1 MKMSKKIMCLLGS
14 GILMVTL
21 AGCGAPEETQVQDG
35 RQASEQQEQESQ
47 PTEEQ
52 QDQTTDQ
59 QQEDGQ
65 QTDSQGQESKQPS
78 EEGIEESAEPQD
90 EEDDA
95 LAGESAS
102 IRVWGPILRLE
113 DGNLV
118 IDNRSDVS
126 FRGEMVI
133 TVDPEYT
140 RILDG
145 ENGYPVE
152 VSELTEGEAVFVYI
166 GPAAAMSEPPI
177 VNATLILC
185 KIPSDLR
192 IPDYVQVTAIEEQP
206 DGSYLLSGNNGI
218 QYLVPMDCEILPY
231 LTRNIVT
238 LQDIQTG
245 SSCLIWS
252 DEKRT
257 AQKIVLFADG
267 E

>member
-14 GILMVTL
+14 GMLMVTL
-21 AGCGAPEETQVQDG
+21 AGCGAPEETRVQDG
-35 RQASEQQEQESQ
+35 QQVSEQQEQESQ
-47 PTEEQ
+47 PSEAQ
-52 QDQTTDQ
+52 QNQTTDQ
-59 QQEDGQ
+59 QA
-65 QTDSQGQESKQPS
+65 DSQGQESQLSP
-78 EEGIEESAEPQD
+78 EEGMEESAEPWS
-90 EEDDA
+90 EEDAA

-102 IRVWGPILRLE
+102 TRIWGPILRLE

-166 GPAAAMSEPPI
+166 GPAATMSEPPI
-177 VNATLILC
+177 VNASLILC

-192 IPDYVQVTAIEEQP
+192 IPDYVQVTAMEEQP
-206 DGSYLLSGNNGI
+206 DGSYLLSGDNGI
-218 QYLVPMDCEILPY
+218 QYLVPADCEILPY

-238 LQDIQTG
+238 LQDIQPG

-252 DEKRT
+252 DEKRA

>member
-14 GILMVTL
+14 GMLMVTL
-21 AGCGAPEETQVQDG
+21 AGCGAPEETRVQDG
-35 RQASEQQEQESQ
+35 QQAAEQQEQESQ
-47 PTEEQ
+47 LSEEQ
-52 QDQTTDQ
+52 QGLVTDQ
-59 QQEDGQ
+59 QA
-65 QTDSQGQESKQPS
+65 DSQAQESQQPS
-78 EEGIEESAEPQD
+78 KEGMEESAGLQN

-102 IRVWGPILRLE
+102 IRIWGPILRLE

-192 IPDYVQVTAIEEQP
+192 IPDYVQVTAMEEQP

-257 AQKIVLFADG
+257 VQKIVLFADG

>member
-14 GILMVTL
+14 GMLMVTL
-21 AGCGAPEETQVQDG
+21 AGCGAPEETRVQDG
-35 RQASEQQEQESQ
+35 QQAAEQQEQESQ
-47 PTEEQ
+47 LSEEQ
-52 QDQTTDQ
+52 QGLVTDQ
-59 QQEDGQ
+59 QA
-65 QTDSQGQESKQPS
+65 DSQAQESQQPS
-78 EEGIEESAEPQD
+78 KEGMEESAGLQN

-102 IRVWGPILRLE
+102 IRIWGPILRLE

-192 IPDYVQVTAIEEQP
+192 IPDYVQVTAMEEQP
-206 DGSYLLSGNNGI
+206 DGSYLLSGNNGDRKS
-218 QYLVPMDCEILPY
+218 V
-231 LTRNIVT
+231 V
-238 LQDIQTG
+238 
-245 SSCLIWS
+245 
-252 DEKRT
+252 
-257 AQKIVLFADG
+257 
-267 E
+267 

>member
-1 MKMSKKIMCLLGS
+1 MSKKIMCLLGS
-14 GILMVTL
+14 GMLMVTL

-35 RQASEQQEQESQ
+35 QQASEQQEQESQ
-47 PTEEQ
+47 PSEEQ
-52 QDQTTDQ
+52 QA
-59 QQEDGQ
+59 
-65 QTDSQGQESKQPS
+65 DSQGQESKQPS
-78 EEGIEESAEPQD
+78 EEGMEESAEPQD

-126 FRGEMVI
+126 SRGEMVI

-166 GPAAAMSEPPI
+166 GPAATMSEPPI

-185 KIPSDLR
+185 KIPGDLR
-192 IPDYVQVTAIEEQP
+192 IPDYVQVTAMEEQP

-231 LTRNIVT
+231 LTRNIVM

-245 SSCLIWS
+245 SSCLLWS

-257 AQKIVLFADG
+257 AHKIVLFADG
-267 E
+267 EESVR

>member
-1 MKMSKKIMCLLGS
+1 MSKKIMCLLGS
-14 GILMVTL
+14 GMLMVTL
-21 AGCGAPEETQVQDG
+21 AGCGAPEETRVQDG
-35 RQASEQQEQESQ
+35 QQAAEQQEQESQ
-47 PTEEQ
+47 LSEEQ
-52 QDQTTDQ
+52 QGLVTDQ
-59 QQEDGQ
+59 QA
-65 QTDSQGQESKQPS
+65 DSQAQESQQPS
-78 EEGIEESAEPQD
+78 KEGMEESAGLQN

-102 IRVWGPILRLE
+102 IRIWGPILRLE

-192 IPDYVQVTAIEEQP
+192 IPDYVQVTAMEEQP

-257 AQKIVLFADG
+257 VQKIVLFADG